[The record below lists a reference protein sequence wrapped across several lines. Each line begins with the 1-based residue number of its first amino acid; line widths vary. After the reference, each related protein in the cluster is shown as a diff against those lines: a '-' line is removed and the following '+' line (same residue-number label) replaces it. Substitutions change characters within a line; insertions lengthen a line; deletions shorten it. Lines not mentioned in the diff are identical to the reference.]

1 MERLTA
7 KQKHIL
13 QQKLCD
19 MKNRCNSPKNKFYK
33 DYGARGIKV
42 CDEWQ
47 DKKEGHAN
55 FQKWA
60 LENGWKEFLSIE
72 RIDVNG
78 NYEPSNC
85 RWATPKEQANNRRN
99 NAYITIHGVTKTAQ
113 EWADQIGITERAFM
127 NRVVYGWS
135 EDRLLEPKNKPLKMT
150 KAEMTKEI
158 KYWRNLEEQGLLL
171 RLPCKVGDEFFVIA
185 YIDNKITHVRCSGYE
200 ISVDDISK
208 KANFSII
215 WIDSVEKPR
224 DYWRLTFEEFKN
236 RCFTT
241 QEEAEQALE
250 RMEKEN
256 GNVD

>member
-1 MERLTA
+1 MSRLTN

-19 MKNRCNSPKNKFYK
+19 MKNRCYNPKNKFYK
-33 DYGARGIKV
+33 DYGRRGIGV
-42 CDEWQ
+42 CEEWRDE
-47 DKKEGHAN
+47 KNGHSN

-60 LENGWKEFLSIE
+60 LDSGWKEFLSID

-85 RWATPKEQANNRRN
+85 RWSTPKEQANNRRN

-113 EWADQIGITERAFM
+113 EWAEQVGITERAFM
-127 NRVVYGWS
+127 SRVNYGWD

-171 RLPCKVGDEFFVIA
+171 KLPYNITNHGIVYFVDEKDLEI
-185 YIDNKITHVRCSGYE
+185 YQLRSDKIE
-200 ISVDDISK
+200 ISKMMIS
-208 KANFSII
+208 NEFYYT
-215 WIDSVEKPR
+215 IDSFDFSYEDFGKTVF
-224 DYWRLTFEEFKN
+224 LTK
-236 RCFTT
+236 
-241 QEEAEQALE
+241 EEAEQELKRLE
-250 RMEKEN
+250 GK
-256 GNVD
+256 